1 MNRSIGT
8 FEPNTV
14 TVPPGRT
21 GGCGFVPIP
30 NASETKAWE
39 TSSRPSDAASFAS
52 GVAVRSG
59 RKIPYSTSSPT
70 ASRKTAVT
78 ISAGAVDRYAP
89 WASPKAGVPP
99 QGAVP
104 VLSDQ

>member
-8 FEPNTV
+8 FEPNTL
-14 TVPPGRT
+14 TKPPGRT
-21 GGCGFVPIP
+21 GGWGFVPIP
-30 NASETKAWE
+30 NASETNAWA
-39 TSSRPSDAASFAS
+39 TSKRPRDAASFAS

-70 ASRKTAVT
+70 ARRKSAVT
-78 ISAGAVDRYAP
+78 TSAGAVDRYP
-89 WASPKAGVPP
+89 LLASPNAGGDDH
-99 QGAVP
+99 GAVP